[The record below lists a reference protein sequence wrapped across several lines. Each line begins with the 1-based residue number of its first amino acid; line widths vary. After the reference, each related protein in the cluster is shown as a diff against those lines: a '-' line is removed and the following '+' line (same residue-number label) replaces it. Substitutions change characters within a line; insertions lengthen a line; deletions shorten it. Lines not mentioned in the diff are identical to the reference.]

1 MPTSVWSKKCTQNIH
16 EVYTTLSLVKEEQTP
31 AGKSQPELNHYTD
44 VLTENKNGLPSNRIL
59 VQGQTGIGKST
70 FVKKLAIDCAELDE
84 NRLTDE
90 QRAILKKFELVVII
104 DLKKVSKHKRFRDI
118 INASHIFA
126 DEDTAM
132 KDGLLSYITHNQDK
146 VLLVFDGYDEY
157 RFGSNSEIFEIFKG
171 NKLRNCCV
179 LITTRISKAD
189 ELKEFKDLCA
199 EITGFSKEDRDS
211 FMIRMLGDEIQAIA
225 LRGYLV
231 LRKLIDLARVP
242 LLLLFFCT
250 LWKNENLRSFST
262 SKTKLYVAIVQYVL
276 DHNEG
281 KCSTNFHKVEDFK
294 EVLAEIG
301 KVALECLL
309 KDDHVFEYDQLSAAI
324 LCEENRIIGLFQVSE
339 YSENLRPAGMVSI
352 IHKSIQEFLAA
363 WYITNQC
370 VTQGNLGGI
379 KGGPCPNL
387 GCV

>member
-1 MPTSVWSKKCTQNIH
+1 
-16 EVYTTLSLVKEEQTP
+16 
-31 AGKSQPELNHYTD
+31 
-44 VLTENKNGLPSNRIL
+44 
-59 VQGQTGIGKST
+59 
-70 FVKKLAIDCAELDE
+70 
-84 NRLTDE
+84 
-90 QRAILKKFELVVII
+90 
-104 DLKKVSKHKRFRDI
+104 
-118 INASHIFA
+118 
-126 DEDTAM
+126 M

-189 ELKEFKDLCA
+189 ELKEFKDVYA
-199 EITGFSKEDRDS
+199 EITGFSEEDRDS
-211 FMIRMLGDEIQAIA
+211 FMIRMLGDETQSMT
-225 LRGYLV
+225 LQGYLV
-231 LRKLIDLARVP
+231 LRELIDLARVP

-250 LWKNENLRSFST
+250 LWKNENLRSFCT
-262 SKTKLYVAIVQYVL
+262 SKAKLYVAIVQYVL
-276 DHNEG
+276 DYNEG

-339 YSENLRPAGMVSI
+339 YSENLRPAGMVSF

-379 KGGPCPNL
+379 KDRARTWDECRSFENVFKFICGLSNDGAVKVFEHLGSVRISDPILNSAFKTMPVKEITTNVPRYFIAMQNNFLVFAYLLFCEVEFKTEVSRHHLHCTLWGHLNL
-387 GCV
+387 KTWKATF

>member
-1 MPTSVWSKKCTQNIH
+1 
-16 EVYTTLSLVKEEQTP
+16 
-31 AGKSQPELNHYTD
+31 
-44 VLTENKNGLPSNRIL
+44 
-59 VQGQTGIGKST
+59 
-70 FVKKLAIDCAELDE
+70 
-84 NRLTDE
+84 
-90 QRAILKKFELVVII
+90 
-104 DLKKVSKHKRFRDI
+104 
-118 INASHIFA
+118 
-126 DEDTAM
+126 M

-189 ELKEFKDLCA
+189 ELKEFKDVYA
-199 EITGFSKEDRDS
+199 EITGFSEEDRYS
-211 FMIRMLGDEIQAIA
+211 FMIRMFGDESQSMA
-225 LRGYLV
+225 LQGYLV
-231 LRKLIDLARVP
+231 RRELIDLARVP

-250 LWKNENLRSFST
+250 LWKNENLRSFCT
-262 SKTKLYVAIVQYVL
+262 SKAKLYVAIVQYVL
-276 DHNEG
+276 DYNEG

-339 YSENLRPAGMVSI
+339 YSENLRPAGMVSF

-379 KGGPCPNL
+379 KDRARTWDECRSFENVFKFICGLSNDGAVKVFEHLGSVRISDPILNSAFKTMPVKEITTNVPRYFIAMQNNFLVFAYLLFCEVEFKTEVSRHHLHCTLWGHLNL
-387 GCV
+387 KTWKATF

>member
-1 MPTSVWSKKCTQNIH
+1 
-16 EVYTTLSLVKEEQTP
+16 
-31 AGKSQPELNHYTD
+31 
-44 VLTENKNGLPSNRIL
+44 
-59 VQGQTGIGKST
+59 
-70 FVKKLAIDCAELDE
+70 
-84 NRLTDE
+84 
-90 QRAILKKFELVVII
+90 
-104 DLKKVSKHKRFRDI
+104 
-118 INASHIFA
+118 
-126 DEDTAM
+126 M

-189 ELKEFKDLCA
+189 ELKEFKDVYA
-199 EITGFSKEDRDS
+199 EITGFSEEDRDS
-211 FMIRMLGDEIQAIA
+211 FMIRMLGDETQSMT
-225 LRGYLV
+225 LQGYLV
-231 LRKLIDLARVP
+231 LRELIDLARVP
-242 LLLLFFCT
+242 LLLLFFCA

-339 YSENLRPAGMVSI
+339 YSENLRPAGMVSF

-370 VTQGNLGGI
+370 VIQGNLGGR
-379 KGGPCPNL
+379 PCPNL
-387 GCV
+387 G

>member
-1 MPTSVWSKKCTQNIH
+1 MD
-16 EVYTTLSLVKEEQTP
+16 
-31 AGKSQPELNHYTD
+31 ELGD
-44 VLTENKNGLPSNRIL
+44 EI
-59 VQGQTGIGKST
+59 
-70 FVKKLAIDCAELDE
+70 AEKT
-84 NRLTDE
+84 N
-90 QRAILKKFELVVII
+90 
-104 DLKKVSKHKRFRDI
+104 
-118 INASHIFA
+118 
-126 DEDTAM
+126 
-132 KDGLLSYITHNQDK
+132 NQDK

-189 ELKEFKDLCA
+189 ELKEFKDVYA
-199 EITGFSKEDRDS
+199 EITGFSEEDRDS
-211 FMIRMLGDEIQAIA
+211 FMIRMLGDETQSMA
-225 LRGYLV
+225 LQGYLV
-231 LRKLIDLARVP
+231 LRELIDLARVL

-262 SKTKLYVAIVQYVL
+262 SKTKLHVAIVQYVL

-339 YSENLRPAGMVSI
+339 YSENLRPAGMVSF

-379 KGGPCPNL
+379 KDRARTWDECRSFENVFKFICGLSNDAAVKVFEHLTSVRISDPILNSDFKTMPVKEITTDVTLCYVTAMQENFLFFVYLLFREVESKTEVMRHYLDCTQWGHLNFKTWKATF
-387 GCV
+387 